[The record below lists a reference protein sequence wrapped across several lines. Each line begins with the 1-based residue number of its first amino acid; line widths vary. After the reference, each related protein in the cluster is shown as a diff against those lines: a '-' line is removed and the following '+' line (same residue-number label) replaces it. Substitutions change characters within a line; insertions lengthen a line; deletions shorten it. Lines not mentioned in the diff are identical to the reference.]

1 LLLWPSLCESL
12 TAKIF
17 YVKHYTFTVLIQ
29 IKAFG
34 VSGKISMRAKACD
47 CFVKETRVNI
57 VACQWNMCQVSV
69 IGLKTFCLYVW
80 EGNSH
85 GDILFDWSVIR

>member
-1 LLLWPSLCESL
+1 
-12 TAKIF
+12 
-17 YVKHYTFTVLIQ
+17 
-29 IKAFG
+29 
-34 VSGKISMRAKACD
+34 MRAKACD

-69 IGLKTFCLYVW
+69 IGLKTFCLHVW

-85 GDILFDWSVIR
+85 GDILFNWSVIR